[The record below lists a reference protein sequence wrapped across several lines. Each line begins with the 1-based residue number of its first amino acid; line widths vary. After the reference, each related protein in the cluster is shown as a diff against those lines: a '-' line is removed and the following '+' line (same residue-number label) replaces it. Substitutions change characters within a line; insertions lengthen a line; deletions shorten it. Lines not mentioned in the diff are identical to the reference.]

1 MESIISYNVS
11 NPLLID
17 KISSIV
23 FWRRSANYIEST
35 IFLPN
40 NICGFGFTLS
50 GNLLVKN
57 ETDFQIM
64 PAFGTR
70 NTLSKPSEI
79 KTSGD
84 FLNISVRLAIPNGLS
99 LFTKI
104 PMNVVYE
111 EDAISLNDIFSSQE
125 INNLVDWLLH
135 TDSDEEKIKVLELFL
150 VSKLTVCHP
159 PLFIALVTKIH
170 DVKGRCSVTQLAS
183 LFSISER
190 TIHRLFNKFVG
201 VNPLHYIHLIR
212 FRTLLNISLN
222 PNADL
227 ISDWVDVGYYDQSH
241 FIKHFKA
248 FSTQTPAQFFGKN
261 SFNKVSDFYNL

>member
-1 MESIISYNVS
+1 MESIISYKSS

-23 FWRRSANYIEST
+23 FWRRSANYNESM

-57 ETDFQIM
+57 ETDFQVM
-64 PAFGTR
+64 PKFGTR
-70 NTLSKPSEI
+70 NTLTKPSEI

-84 FLNISVRLAIPNGLS
+84 FLNISVRLTIPNGLS
-99 LFTKI
+99 LFTKT

-111 EDAISLNDIFSSQE
+111 EDAISLTELFSNQE
-125 INNLVDWLLH
+125 INDLVDLLLQ

-150 VSKLTVCHP
+150 VSRLTVCHP
-159 PLFIALVTKIH
+159 PIFVAIITKIH
-170 DVKGRCSVTQLAS
+170 DVKGYCNVTQLAS

-201 VNPLHYIHLIR
+201 VNPLNYIHLIR
-212 FRTLLNISLN
+212 FRTVLNNSSN
-222 PNADL
+222 PNTDL
-227 ISDWVDVGYYDQSH
+227 LSNWLDVGYYDQSH
-241 FIKHFKA
+241 FIKSFKT
-248 FSTQTPAQFFGKN
+248 FSTQTPSQFFGKK
-261 SFNKVSDFYNL
+261 SFDKVSDFYNH